1 MNPRQ
6 RRGALLIG
14 AAAIGALA
22 VFFTVLSYVGGVSD
36 QVGNTRTALE
46 LARPVSAFEPVTE
59 DMVRE
64 VQVPARWLPDA
75 ALGSVAEVANLVAA
89 ADLPEGAL
97 LQRGMVRDR
106 PGIQTG
112 NREIAILVDARTGVA
127 GKVRPGDRVD
137 LIATMQAEETAPRA
151 EVIVSDALLIDVGTP
166 GDARDNDQ
174 DSADFGEPQQLVPV
188 TFALSVQDALKVS
201 YAESFATE
209 LRLALRG
216 GGDDSV
222 VPESERV
229 FEGSFSGSTGSSG
242 SSGPAEGNQP

>member
-14 AAAIGALA
+14 AAAIGAL
-22 VFFTVLSYVGGVSD
+22 VIFFTVLSYVGDVSA
-36 QVGNTRTALE
+36 QVGSTTTAFELE
-46 LARPVSAFEPVTE
+46 RPVSAYEPVTE
-59 DMVRE
+59 DMVRPVE
-64 VQVPARWLPDA
+64 VPARWLPEA
-75 ALGSVAEVANLVAA
+75 AISSLAEISNLVAA
-89 ADLPEGAL
+89 SDLPEGAL

-137 LIATMQAEETAPRA
+137 LIATMQSEDSAPRA
-151 EVIVSDALLIDVGTP
+151 ELIVSDALLIDVGVTKQ
-166 GDARDNDQ
+166 ARDNDK

-201 YAESFATE
+201 YAESFANE

-216 GGDDSV
+216 GGDSSTVPDSDL
-222 VPESERV
+222 V
-229 FEGSFSGSTGSSG
+229 FEGSFSGAPDTTGDG
-242 SSGPAEGNQP
+242 RP